1 MPHRQALIILQKTLT
16 KISASEIFFVRISMV
31 TLETVEL
38 GIHGVHVGFRRHNL
52 EVKIIFVFAV
62 AQT

>member
-1 MPHRQALIILQKTLT
+1 
-16 KISASEIFFVRISMV
+16 MV
-31 TLETVEL
+31 TLETMEL

>member
-1 MPHRQALIILQKTLT
+1 MILQKTLT

-31 TLETVEL
+31 TLETTEL
-38 GIHGVHVGFRRHNL
+38 GIHGVHVGFRRHNP

>member
-1 MPHRQALIILQKTLT
+1 MPHRRALMILQKTLT

-31 TLETVEL
+31 TLETTEL